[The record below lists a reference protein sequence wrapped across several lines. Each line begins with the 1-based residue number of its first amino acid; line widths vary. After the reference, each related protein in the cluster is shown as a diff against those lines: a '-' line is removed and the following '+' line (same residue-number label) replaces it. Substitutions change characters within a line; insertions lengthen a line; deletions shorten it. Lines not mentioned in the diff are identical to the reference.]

1 MMEREKMIKR
11 NLKKW
16 ENISDMQGML
26 YFVQRMDELLF
37 HYSMDTY
44 KVPTLNV
51 KLLLQ
56 EYLNTVDSIKEGQL
70 KDKNEVPV
78 FEEIVWC
85 LENDKIAQRV
95 IGQSICEEFLKNN
108 GSYDKGMKRK
118 VCQLFLDKLTGK
130 KYLEELEE
138 ELRNVIINNSKKQ
151 IDSYARNFVREL
163 TVLGYNSRYIFSRL
177 NKIFY
182 NSAVSD
188 FSSMDMFFEC
198 FECKNKNYSVYL
210 TIDKEL
216 AKFSGLLGEKLPQ
229 DSFCVLEDDD
239 IPRGIQKI
247 DGYNVV
253 EIKNIRAYDEYS
265 AYESAKN
272 VIGLLD
278 HFYSFFRYTGNG
290 VYKNGFVKSDSGIKF
305 IKEEVSGAERAK
317 RTKSFEKSSLGAL
330 DLFNKATMNYEN
342 LYKLSRI
349 MEIHNMA
356 LGIKSPSNV
365 LLGLWSILELLLEK
379 GETDNDHS
387 RIFNII
393 DLVLPYLKNSYVE
406 KLTLNLL
413 LDLQRWDKREL
424 KSILARIT
432 VGTTDVEKLFAFVSL
447 KCYEEE
453 RKKFYSK
460 LESFPLLRFRV
471 YSLND
476 QFKKKNNIVKMISEH
491 EKKVKWHLQRIY
503 RARNCII
510 HDGDEISNIEN
521 LVENLLSYVD
531 IISERI
537 IQKLGK
543 GGVNYTVSDAI
554 VEEILQAKEFE
565 ILSETLGDVNEE
577 NFTIFLYHGKKE
589 N

>member
-1 MMEREKMIKR
+1 MIKR

-413 LDLQRWDKREL
+413 LDLRESL
-424 KSILARIT
+424 GLTMMFISHELT
-432 VGTTDVEKLFAFVSL
+432 VVEHVCDEIVVMYLGTVVEKAPTKELFLNILHPYTQALISAKPKEHPAQETHRIMLEGEAKSAMDMGEGCKFAPRCRFCQKGLCDAKTPKLREIRPGHFVACHRVES
-447 KCYEEE
+447 EE
-453 RKKFYSK
+453 K
-460 LESFPLLRFRV
+460 
-471 YSLND
+471 
-476 QFKKKNNIVKMISEH
+476 
-491 EKKVKWHLQRIY
+491 
-503 RARNCII
+503 
-510 HDGDEISNIEN
+510 
-521 LVENLLSYVD
+521 
-531 IISERI
+531 
-537 IQKLGK
+537 
-543 GGVNYTVSDAI
+543 
-554 VEEILQAKEFE
+554 
-565 ILSETLGDVNEE
+565 
-577 NFTIFLYHGKKE
+577 
-589 N
+589 